1 MNANKVIVVDDGA
14 RHAEGSLTAELAGLG
29 VSSITTS
36 LETTDDVLDLVPA
49 PAAILL
55 QMPSRSDQSY
65 RSFLHLARRLRARA
79 SGVPVI
85 LIDPATRS
93 GAGFGAALR
102 NRFGALHRPEL

>member
-1 MNANKVIVVDDGA
+1 MTRPA
-14 RHAEGSLTAELAGLG
+14 

-36 LETTDDVLDLVPA
+36 LETTDAVLDLIPS

-55 QMPSRSDQSY
+55 QMPSRSDVSY
-65 RSFLHLARRLRARA
+65 RSFLDLAERLRARTA
-79 SGVPVI
+79 NVPVI

-102 NRFGALHRPEL
+102 SRFGALHQPEL